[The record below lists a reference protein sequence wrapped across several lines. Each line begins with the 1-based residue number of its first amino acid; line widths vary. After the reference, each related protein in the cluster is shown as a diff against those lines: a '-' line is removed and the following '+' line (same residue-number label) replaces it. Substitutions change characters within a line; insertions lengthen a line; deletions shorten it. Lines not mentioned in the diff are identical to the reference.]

1 MKTFNVG
8 ICELLSYQQQ
18 KIKAKNQLEAEEKYM
33 DLLSHGMI
41 PVVESEYQDIECV
54 ETTRKQIKTIAQLN
68 KILKDGHFH
77 EFAMMLAE
85 GAAFSRKSIL
95 YIPKQKKYR
104 IQNHIDDSWQKLT
117 ARQLMDEEYTN
128 IGISMKSGGFWTI

>member
-1 MKTFNVG
+1 MKTFNVS

-18 KIKAKNQLEAEEKYM
+18 KIKAKTQLAAEEQYM
-33 DLLSHGMI
+33 SLLNHGMI
-41 PVVESEYQDIECV
+41 PVVDSEYQDIECLDITPQKI
-54 ETTRKQIKTIAQLN
+54 ETIAQLN

-77 EFAMMLAE
+77 EFQMLLAD
-85 GAAFSRKSIL
+85 GAAFSRKSML

-117 ARQLMDEEYTN
+117 ARQLMNEEYTN